1 MDAIMMILL
10 NHRAGRAQRDS
21 VREQIGRHLRERG
34 IEAAVHEVSAGE
46 DITSLARQAVL
57 RGERTVVAAGGDGT
71 VRAVAA
77 ALADS
82 DAIMAVLPVGTLNH
96 FAKELGIPL
105 ELGAAIEIAHT
116 GAIRAIDV
124 GEVNGRIFVNNSS
137 LGLYP
142 AIVFA
147 REYRRRHGWS
157 KWPAMAWA
165 SLSVPRRFPA
175 LSVSLETGGDGVSVV
190 TPFLFVGNNEYM
202 VEGFRFGRRR
212 ALDGGRIWVF
222 VAPPRS
228 SRWKALRLTLR
239 ALFKRD
245 RQGRDFNLFQT
256 SDLRVETA
264 REQVRVALDG
274 EIVRIA
280 PPLKYRSRPLALRV
294 RVPAGKG

>member
-1 MDAIMMILL
+1 MTILL

-21 VREQIGRHLRERG
+21 VREQIGRQLRERG
-34 IEAAVHEVSAGE
+34 IEAAVHEVGAG
-46 DITSLARQAVL
+46 DDLTSLARDAVL
-57 RGERTVVAAGGDGT
+57 NGERTVVAAGGDGT
-71 VRAVAA
+71 VRAVAS
-77 ALADS
+77 ALADTE
-82 DAIMAVLPVGTLNH
+82 ATLAVLPVGTLNH

-116 GAIRAIDV
+116 GAIRPIDV

-157 KWPAMAWA
+157 KWAAMAWA

-175 LSVSLETGGDGVSVV
+175 LSVSLEADGGGVSVV

-202 VEGFRFGRRR
+202 VEGFRFGCRR
-212 ALDGGRIWVF
+212 ALDEGRIWVF

-228 SRWKALRLTLR
+228 SRWKALQLTLR

-264 REQVRVALDG
+264 REQLRVALDG

>member
-1 MDAIMMILL
+1 VTILL
-10 NHRAGRAQRDS
+10 NHRAGRAQRAR
-21 VREQIGRHLRERG
+21 VREQLARYLRERG
-34 IEAAVHEVSAGE
+34 IEAVVHEVRAGE

-57 RGERTVVAAGGDGT
+57 TGERTGVAAGGDGT
-71 VRAVAA
+71 VGAVAA
-77 ALADS
+77 ALVDTEAT
-82 DAIMAVLPVGTLNH
+82 MAVLPVGTLNH

-105 ELGAAIEIAHT
+105 ELEAAVEIALT

-124 GEVNGRIFVNNSS
+124 GEVNGRVFVNNSS

-147 REYRRRHGWS
+147 RERRRQRGWS
-157 KWPAMAWA
+157 KWLAMAWA
-165 SLSVPRRFPA
+165 SLSVPRRFPS
-175 LSVSLETGGDGVSVV
+175 LSVHLEAGSGGARVV

-212 ALDGGRIWVF
+212 SLDEGRIWVF
-222 VAPPRS
+222 VAPAPS
-228 SRWKALRLTLR
+228 SRWRAVRLTLR

-245 RQGRDFNLFQT
+245 RRDRDFNVFQT
-256 SDLRVETA
+256 RELRVETT

-274 EIVRIA
+274 EIFRVP
-280 PPLKYRSRPLALRV
+280 PPLRYRSRPLALRV

>member
-1 MDAIMMILL
+1 MMILL
-10 NHRAGRAQRDS
+10 NHRSGHAQRDS

-34 IEAAVHEVSAGE
+34 IEAVVHEVNADE
-46 DITSLARQAVL
+46 DITSLAHEVVL

-77 ALADS
+77 ALADTE
-82 DAIMAVLPVGTLNH
+82 ATMAVLPVGTLNH

-116 GAIRAIDV
+116 GAVRAIDV

-175 LSVSLETGGDGVSVV
+175 LSVALEAGGDEVSIV

-202 VEGFRFGRRR
+202 AEGFRFGRRR
-212 ALDGGRIWVF
+212 ALDEGRIWVF

-239 ALFKRD
+239 ALLKRD
-245 RQGRDFNLFQT
+245 RQGRDFNVFQT
-256 SDLRVETA
+256 SGLRVEMP

-280 PPLKYRSRPLALRV
+280 PPLEYRSRPLALRI